1 MALRNQGL
9 KKNSGLFLFI
19 GSGRPP
25 YPSAAISQNQH
36 EPELYKTERSFGQH
50 LSFRSSVCAPRV
62 PVSTCPVLPN
72 RVGTQVTCRESERG
86 PYSSHL
92 PQNLGDG
99 VGNGN
104 EGRRIQPFIIFPTNF
119 PHQFEF
125 SASNLDL
132 RQFQSWCIP
141 IREKCA
147 GPRPIFLHFFGTSKL
162 FLRLASSPLGQAF
175 RRTGSPLGLAM
186 P

>member
-104 EGRRIQPFIIFPTNF
+104 EGRRIQPFIIFPTNSSSQ
-119 PHQFEF
+119 HLTLSLSET
-125 SASNLDL
+125 
-132 RQFQSWCIP
+132 IP
-141 IREKCA
+141 ELVHPYQGKVRRAKA
-147 GPRPIFLHFFGTSKL
+147 RFFDTFFGTSKL